1 MEIIKEKGI
10 KRASKKRNS
19 QSNNIKKELNNK
31 INWLRDN
38 NFSNKE
44 HKNTFK
50 GMRMKN
56 NRINS
61 KGQ

>member
-38 NFSNKE
+38 NFNNKE
-44 HKNTFK
+44 HKNMF
-50 GMRMKN
+50 
-56 NRINS
+56 
-61 KGQ
+61 